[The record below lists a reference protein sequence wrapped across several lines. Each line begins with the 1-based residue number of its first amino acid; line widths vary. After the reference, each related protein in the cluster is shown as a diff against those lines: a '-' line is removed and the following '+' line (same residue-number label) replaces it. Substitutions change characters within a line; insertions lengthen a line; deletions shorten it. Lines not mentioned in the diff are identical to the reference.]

1 MLEGAGAIV
10 QKAAEPPASA
20 TRHVPRILRVQLAE
34 LSQEARLELRE
45 WAREAARFGNAMLA
59 DKYMLAMG
67 YQPPEAGSAFVRCKG
82 RLSGDV
88 RVSIQR
94 EADAIWRRHRAKIL
108 AGEQRLALFEAE
120 RALVCRGSHR
130 TVRHRR
136 GCQGKGLRTQR
147 SCECPQQSVI
157 HAWIRY
163 DGEGYWLS
171 CSLGTG
177 TQGRR
182 EYRLA
187 WHPALEA
194 SDRSYVTPVLQGL
207 ASRQLRLLKVSFQFE
222 RSSKKVF
229 ALLAYEKTI
238 HMPTPGQRQGTLG
251 PLEEDGSLWL
261 RLVGEDGRPLNYNY
275 TAVVH
280 RLAHMKQ
287 HFAGIHRRLKQ
298 RIRRSGPGWRRDYR
312 LALVRA
318 GSFSEWAEGVL
329 HQLSREIVERCRRA
343 GVGYLAIGPLTH
355 QDLPM
360 ARLQM
365 LLAYKADEAGIILGP
380 FDPAE
385 ASTERAISGVLK
397 KRERGLAAK
406 LKALATLRE
415 NGDRPGR
422 SVEDLAGVAVALNAY
437 LEKGISS
444 LNGKEAKYVE

>member
-1 MLEGAGAIV
+1 MSETIGEPE
-10 QKAAEPPASA
+10 AAMRTASA
-20 TRHVPRILRVQLAE
+20 VRHVPRVLRVQLAE
-34 LSQEARLELRE
+34 LSQDARMELRE
-45 WAREAARFGNAMLA
+45 LAREAARFGNAMLA

-67 YQPPEAGSAFVRCKG
+67 YRSPEAGSAFVRCKG

-94 EADAIWRRHRAKIL
+94 EAEAIWRRHRIKIL

-136 GCQGKGLRTQR
+136 GCQERGLRAQR
-147 SCECPQQSVI
+147 TCECPQHSVT

-163 DGEGYWLS
+163 DGERYWLS
-171 CSLGTG
+171 CSLSAG

-182 EYRLA
+182 EYPLA
-187 WHPALEA
+187 WHPALE
-194 SDRSYVTPVLQGL
+194 SSGRSYVTPVLDGL

-222 RSSKKVF
+222 RAGKKVF

-238 HMPTPGQRQGTLG
+238 RVPTPGQRQGTLG

-287 HFAGIHRRLKQ
+287 HFAGIHRRLKR

-312 LALVRA
+312 LALVKA

-329 HQLSREIVERCRRA
+329 HQVSREIVERCRRA
-343 GVGYLAIGPLTH
+343 GVGYLAIGPLTD

-360 ARLQM
+360 AQLQM
-365 LLAYKADEAGIILGP
+365 LLDYKAAEAGIILGP

-385 ASTERAISGVLK
+385 TSTERAVSSVLK
-397 KRERGLAAK
+397 KRDRRLAAK
-406 LKALATLRE
+406 LKAIATLRD
-415 NGDRPGR
+415 NGSRPGR
-422 SVEDLAGVAVALNAY
+422 SVEDLAGVAAELNAC
-437 LEKGISS
+437 LEKGMSI
-444 LNGKEAKYVE
+444 LNEKEVKHAE